1 VGIVTTYDA
10 GSIKATAEL
19 DRDPFVA
26 GLRAAL
32 EEGREFGRQ
41 KFTAKVDVD
50 TANARRKLEE
60 LRLLMRRIADE
71 SIDIN
76 VNVDT
81 GAARIRMAEL
91 RAEQARYRAEAAAS
105 RAEQSRWNAVLGE
118 SKVRLEQQRQET
130 MRTRTALRDYE
141 RQVQSTARTT
151 QRAAK
156 DTKDAGREFSLIRV
170 AIEQLGPA
178 LIPVAGGALAG
189 AAALAGLGTA
199 GILAF
204 KGIQAEYQAGTALGL
219 RYAAGVRSVKDE
231 LGALE
236 HTAAGGVLTGFE
248 AAQAKMLRQFPAF
261 NAEVAT
267 SSRMLGDIGQHLVG
281 GLVGGFST
289 FAPLIHTIEGDVD
302 SLAARFEAW
311 ATGAGGAKF
320 AQTLLTDYGHVRDF
334 LGELGPALSHIFS
347 AVAPLG
353 TGMLDN
359 LTALLGV
366 IRSIPVPILR
376 AAATAYLAWRT
387 ALLVTAPLT
396 AAAKALEGLRAAQLA
411 TAASTTTLARSQAAA
426 GGWGAA
432 TLYGRGGAP
441 IAGQVGALGRTA
453 GYLAAATRAVIPY
466 AAAWAAAT
474 LGIGAATNA
483 TERWRHSVDSSK
495 STLANTLHLAHD
507 WLTFNWGATGSD
519 INDQR
524 TANRNANDQAAA
536 QGQIGRF
543 GLGTKAPD
551 LSNPFAGAKFGAPSE
566 QFTPAGLRALDGTR
580 DKMRSLRTE
589 VSAGVAA
596 MRGMVAAGAQNTV
609 AFAALE
615 ARTAAAAAS
624 YHRLKD
630 QVDFYANGLKTAQ
643 REQANYNRTATGTQ
657 NAYRAGNA
665 SRLQGLEAGSLAQA
679 PTLTAGVGSL
689 QSYAKA
695 VEAARKSEESWTK
708 VTDDNTVSIR
718 GVKFETSAYNAAL
731 AQTHGDVAKA
741 AGLLLGHR
749 KALEDDNRAGA
760 EAARMQDRLSGAIG
774 AAERKYSLSDQQLNT
789 YAAALGV
796 TTDQLAKGTVGTT
809 AFVAMVGRVKGVIDN
824 ADTAT
829 AGWVDALTQ
838 FEQGADTAAA
848 RGQLLAAAMVS
859 FNGTAISYGV
869 TMSQASKAN
878 QDFVDAFGAMGKHV
892 FNAKKG
898 LIDFRNAGAQP
909 VLVALQKLQT
919 DSAAAAA
926 ATYQNEVATK
936 GRTRASRDAASV
948 YWNDTHQA
956 LVAEHKQLGLTR
968 GEAEKL
974 ANRYFHWPKDA
985 KTRIEAMGVQGTN
998 KLLNGIGEQ
1007 LAILT
1012 KHPWISTLEADT
1024 RTPKAKIADLQA
1036 RIDNIRQNRVPGIDA
1051 DTSAGAGRRF
1061 RSSTTR
1067 LPILTVTP
1075 SCISSSVSNKGIHG
1089 RLARGLLGGRQH
1101 VPRLRRRRAREPL
1114 AADCQDTAGH
1124 RAGMGRAGDAG
1135 RGLHPVGERLA
1146 PAAGPRHRRGHRG
1159 GARRRGVLRRRRRA
1173 RRVLRRHRAEL
1184 GRRQQGRRRARLEL
1198 RRRLELG
1205 EQEHAQRAAHPG
1217 PADRRGRARAQDVQG
1232 ARQALERHPAVLR
1245 RGPAQAGAARPRPQ
1259 GGPVRARQEGEGR
1272 EHRSAE
1278 GAPGPGQARPG
1289 AAGDRRQGDRGPR
1302 RVQRRGRLRPD
1313 RQHARL
1319 RCHAVRAGLRVR
1331 HLGEPAEATRRRQAI
1346 PGDLVT
1352 ARKMHLSGALVRQFS
1367 EAGPASMLNL
1377 EAIINAGQGYVTG
1390 INKDYASLASTA
1402 KATGVGEANALG
1414 LGKKLDDALA
1424 EQAKIA
1430 REQGHETRKTN
1441 RILHDLRGDLHTLT
1455 KDIKDARRADGGKR

>member
-1 VGIVTTYDA
+1 VAVVTTYDA

-41 KFTAKVDVD
+41 KFTAKADVD

-76 VNVDT
+76 VNVDSA
-81 GAARIRMAEL
+81 AARIRMAEL
-91 RAEQARYRAEAAAS
+91 RAEQARYRAEAAHS

-141 RQVQSTARTT
+141 RQVQSTARST

-178 LIPVAGGALAG
+178 LVPVAG
-189 AAALAGLGTA
+189 AALAGGAALVGMGVA
-199 GILAF
+199 GVLAL
-204 KGIQAEYQAGTALGL
+204 KGIQAEYKAGTPLGL
-219 RYAAGVRSVKDE
+219 AYAAGVRAVTDEVK
-231 LGALE
+231 ALE
-236 HTAAGGVLTGFE
+236 HTAAGGVLTGFD

-311 ATGAGGAKF
+311 ATGEGGAKF

-334 LGELGPALSHIFS
+334 LGELGPALSHIFA
-347 AVAPLG
+347 AVNPLG
-353 TGMLDN
+353 SGMLDN

-441 IAGQVGALGRTA
+441 VAQVGALGRTA

-483 TERWRHSVDSSK
+483 TEKWRHSVDSSK

-615 ARTAAAAAS
+615 ARTAAAASS

-829 AGWVDALTQ
+829 AGWVDALTA
-838 FEQGADTAAA
+838 FEQGADTAAS
-848 RGQLLAAAMVS
+848 RGNLLAAAMVS
-859 FNGTAISYGV
+859 FNGTAISYGL
-869 TMSQASKAN
+869 TMSQASKSN
-878 QDFVDAFGAMGKHV
+878 QDFVNAFDGMDKHV
-892 FNAKKG
+892 FKAKKG

-909 VLVALQKLQT
+909 VLLALQKLQT

-948 YWNDTHQA
+948 YWNDTHRA
-956 LVAEHKQLGLTR
+956 LVAEHSQLHLTR
-968 GEAEKL
+968 G
-974 ANRYFHWPKDA
+974 RPRSSP
-985 KTRIEAMGVQGTN
+985 TVTS
-998 KLLNGIGEQ
+998 IGR
-1007 LAILT
+1007 
-1012 KHPWISTLEADT
+1012 
-1024 RTPKAKIADLQA
+1024 RTPRPASRPWACRA
-1036 RIDNIRQNRVPGIDA
+1036 RTSSSTASANNWRSSLSTRGFRPSRPTPAPRKRRSPTCSPVSTTSGRTACRASTPTPPPGR
-1051 DTSAGAGRRF
+1051 RRF

-1067 LPILTVTP
+1067 LPSSTVTP
-1075 SCISSSVSNKGIHG
+1075 SCISRWSLTRASPAARTRSPRRPATCSAPTPAAAWRTTG
-1089 RLARGLLGGRQH
+1089 RRL
-1101 VPRLRRRRAREPL
+1101 PRHNRAPCGYGPSRRHRARP
-1114 AADCQDTAGH
+1114 TFRWRTTG
-1124 RAGMGRAGDAG
+1124 AG
-1135 RGLHPVGERLA
+1135 RGPATSPRPPWRRSA
-1146 PAAGPRHRRGHRG
+1146 AWRSSPPAAGPAGTP
-1159 GARRRGVLRRRRRA
+1159 ASPRRA
-1173 RRVLRRHRAEL
+1173 RAAAA
-1184 GRRQQGRRRARLEL
+1184 GA
-1198 RRRLELG
+1198 
-1205 EQEHAQRAAHPG
+1205 RAAG
-1217 PADRRGRARAQDVQG
+1217 TARARAA
-1232 ARQALERHPAVLR
+1232 ARAR
-1245 RGPAQAGAARPRPQ
+1245 RTRARSTRCAPWPGRWPRTRSGSRRTRSSTSSRASPCSPTPRACSSRCSAPTTSRRPRP
-1259 GGPVRARQEGEGR
+1259 
-1272 EHRSAE
+1272 SSS
-1278 GAPGPGQARPG
+1278 
-1289 AAGDRRQGDRGPR
+1289 
-1302 RVQRRGRLRPD
+1302 
-1313 RQHARL
+1313 
-1319 RCHAVRAGLRVR
+1319 
-1331 HLGEPAEATRRRQAI
+1331 
-1346 PGDLVT
+1346 
-1352 ARKMHLSGALVRQFS
+1352 SG
-1367 EAGPASMLNL
+1367 
-1377 EAIINAGQGYVTG
+1377 
-1390 INKDYASLASTA
+1390 
-1402 KATGVGEANALG
+1402 
-1414 LGKKLDDALA
+1414 
-1424 EQAKIA
+1424 
-1430 REQGHETRKTN
+1430 
-1441 RILHDLRGDLHTLT
+1441 
-1455 KDIKDARRADGGKR
+1455 

>member
-1 VGIVTTYDA
+1 
-10 GSIKATAEL
+10 
-19 DRDPFVA
+19 
-26 GLRAAL
+26 
-32 EEGREFGRQ
+32 
-41 KFTAKVDVD
+41 
-50 TANARRKLEE
+50 
-60 LRLLMRRIADE
+60 
-71 SIDIN
+71 
-76 VNVDT
+76 
-81 GAARIRMAEL
+81 
-91 RAEQARYRAEAAAS
+91 
-105 RAEQSRWNAVLGE
+105 
-118 SKVRLEQQRQET
+118 
-130 MRTRTALRDYE
+130 
-141 RQVQSTARTT
+141 
-151 QRAAK
+151 
-156 DTKDAGREFSLIRV
+156 
-170 AIEQLGPA
+170 
-178 LIPVAGGALAG
+178 
-189 AAALAGLGTA
+189 
-199 GILAF
+199 
-204 KGIQAEYQAGTALGL
+204 
-219 RYAAGVRSVKDE
+219 
-231 LGALE
+231 
-236 HTAAGGVLTGFE
+236 
-248 AAQAKMLRQFPAF
+248 
-261 NAEVAT
+261 
-267 SSRMLGDIGQHLVG
+267 
-281 GLVGGFST
+281 
-289 FAPLIHTIEGDVD
+289 
-302 SLAARFEAW
+302 
-311 ATGAGGAKF
+311 
-320 AQTLLTDYGHVRDF
+320 
-334 LGELGPALSHIFS
+334 
-347 AVAPLG
+347 
-353 TGMLDN
+353 
-359 LTALLGV
+359 
-366 IRSIPVPILR
+366 
-376 AAATAYLAWRT
+376 
-387 ALLVTAPLT
+387 
-396 AAAKALEGLRAAQLA
+396 
-411 TAASTTTLARSQAAA
+411 
-426 GGWGAA
+426 
-432 TLYGRGGAP
+432 
-441 IAGQVGALGRTA
+441 VGALGRTA

-551 LSNPFAGAKFGAPSE
+551 LSNPFAGAKFGAPTE

-615 ARTAAAAAS
+615 ARTAAAATS

-643 REQANYNRTATGTQ
+643 REQANYNRTATGAQ

-1051 DTSAGAGRRF
+1051 DTSQAKDKIQELYNQIAELDRNAVVHIRSVTDKGTTGGRHAVTSAAGNMFRAYAGGGLENHWPQIAKTQPGTVRVWAEPETQGEAYIPLANDWRRPRARDIAAATVEALGGVAF
-1061 RSSTTR
+1061 FAAGGGPGGYTGVTGPSSGGG
-1067 LPILTVTP
+1067 
-1075 SCISSSVSNKGIHG
+1075 SKGGGGHGSSSGGGSSSASKSTLNAL
-1089 RLARGLLGGRQH
+1089 RTLARQIAADALGLKTYKELDKLSSVTLQSYAAGLLKQ
-1101 VPRLRRRRAREPL
+1101 V
-1114 AADCQDTAGH
+1114 
-1124 RAGMGRAGDAG
+1124 
-1135 RGLHPVGERLA
+1135 
-1146 PAAGPRHRRGHRG
+1146 
-1159 GARRRGVLRRRRRA
+1159 
-1173 RRVLRRHRAEL
+1173 
-1184 GRRQQGRRRARLEL
+1184 
-1198 RRRLELG
+1198 
-1205 EQEHAQRAAHPG
+1205 QRAHDLKAAPSELVKKVK
-1217 PADRRGRARAQDVQG
+1217 DENT
-1232 ARQALERHPAVLR
+1232 ALQKE
-1245 RGPAQAGAARPRPQ
+1245 
-1259 GGPVRARQEGEGR
+1259 
-1272 EHRSAE
+1272 
-1278 GAPGPGQARPG
+1278 
-1289 AAGDRRQGDRGPR
+1289 
-1302 RVQRRGRLRPD
+1302 
-1313 RQHARL
+1313 
-1319 RCHAVRAGLRVR
+1319 LRVR
-1331 HLGEPAEATRRRQAI
+1331 DKLARERQAI
-1346 PGDLVT
+1346 DAKVTAARGAFNAEVGTVQTASMQGFDITQSGQGYAYGISASLQKQLADAKRFQADLVT

>member
-1 VGIVTTYDA
+1 VAVVTTYDA

-141 RQVQSTARTT
+141 RQVQSTARST

-178 LIPVAGGALAG
+178 LVPLAGGALAG
-189 AAALAGLGTA
+189 AAALAGLGVA

-204 KGIQAEYQAGTALGL
+204 KGIQAEYKAGTPLGL
-219 RYAAGVRSVKDE
+219 RYAAGVRSIKDE
-231 LGALE
+231 LAALE

-248 AAQAKMLRQFPAF
+248 TAQAKMLRQFPAF

-267 SSRMLGDIGQHLVG
+267 SSRMLGDIGQHAIG
-281 GLVGGFST
+281 GLVGGFTT
-289 FAPLIHTIEGDVD
+289 FAPLIHAIEGDVD

-311 ATGAGGAKF
+311 ATGEGGAKF

-347 AVAPLG
+347 ALDPLG
-353 TGMLDN
+353 SGMLDN

-441 IAGQVGALGRTA
+441 VAQVGALGRTA
-453 GYLAAATRAVIPY
+453 GYLATATRAVIPY

-507 WLTFNWGATGSD
+507 WLTFDFGATGRD

-524 TANRNANDQAAA
+524 IANRNANDQAEA

-543 GLGTKAPD
+543 GLGAKAPD
-551 LSNPFAGAKFGAPSE
+551 LSHPFSGGKFGAPTD

-580 DKMRSLRTE
+580 AKMQALRVE
-589 VSAGVAA
+589 VQSGVAT
-596 MRGMVAAGAQNTV
+596 MRAMVAAGQQNTV

-615 ARTAAAAAS
+615 ARTAAAATG
-624 YHRLKD
+624 YHTLKE
-630 QVDFYANGLKTAQ
+630 QVDFYANGLRTAQ
-643 REQANYNRTATGTQ
+643 REQANYNRTATGAQ
-657 NAYRAGNA
+657 NTYRAGNA
-665 SRLQGLEAGSLAQA
+665 ARLQGLEAGSLAQA

-695 VEAARKSEESWTK
+695 VEQARKSEESWTK

-774 AAERKYSLSDQQLNT
+774 AAERKYNLSDQQLNT

-809 AFVAMVGRVKGVIDN
+809 AFVTMVGRVKGVIDN

-829 AGWVDALTQ
+829 AGWVDALTA
-838 FEQGADTAAA
+838 FEQGADTAAS
-848 RGQLLAAAMVS
+848 RGNLLAAAMVS
-859 FNGTAISYGV
+859 FNGTAISYGL
-869 TMSQASKAN
+869 TMSQASKSN
-878 QDFVDAFGAMGKHV
+878 QDFVNAFDGMDKHV
-892 FNAKKG
+892 FKAKKG

-909 VLVALQKLQT
+909 VLLALQKLQA

-948 YWNDTHQA
+948 YWNDTHRA
-956 LVAEHKQLGLTR
+956 LVTEHKQLHLTR

-1036 RIDNIRQNRVPGIDA
+1036 RINAIKQNKVPGLDANSAAAKAKIAELQAQIDSLRNK
-1051 DTSAGAGRRF
+1051 D
-1061 RSSTTR
+1061 
-1067 LPILTVTP
+1067 ITVTT
-1075 SCISSSVSNKGIHG
+1075 
-1089 RLARGLLGGRQH
+1089 H
-1101 VPRLRRRRAREPL
+1101 V
-1114 AADCQDTAGH
+1114 
-1124 RAGMGRAGDAG
+1124 
-1135 RGLHPVGERLA
+1135 V
-1146 PAAGPRHRRGHRG
+1146 
-1159 GARRRGVLRRRRRA
+1159 
-1173 RRVLRRHRAEL
+1173 RV
-1184 GRRQQGRRRARLEL
+1184 
-1198 RRRLELG
+1198 
-1205 EQEHAQRAAHPG
+1205 
-1217 PADRRGRARAQDVQG
+1217 
-1232 ARQALERHPAVLR
+1232 
-1245 RGPAQAGAARPRPQ
+1245 QAGASTTPSSTRTCT
-1259 GGPVRARQEGEGR
+1259 
-1272 EHRSAE
+1272 
-1278 GAPGPGQARPG
+1278 AP
-1289 AAGDRRQGDRGPR
+1289 
-1302 RVQRRGRLRPD
+1302 
-1313 RQHARL
+1313 
-1319 RCHAVRAGLRVR
+1319 
-1331 HLGEPAEATRRRQAI
+1331 PA
-1346 PGDLVT
+1346 
-1352 ARKMHLSGALVRQFS
+1352 
-1367 EAGPASMLNL
+1367 
-1377 EAIINAGQGYVTG
+1377 
-1390 INKDYASLASTA
+1390 
-1402 KATGVGEANALG
+1402 
-1414 LGKKLDDALA
+1414 
-1424 EQAKIA
+1424 
-1430 REQGHETRKTN
+1430 
-1441 RILHDLRGDLHTLT
+1441 
-1455 KDIKDARRADGGKR
+1455 